1 MIGAGSACPS
11 AGEVTTGAATGE
23 KRVVKLADALVFAF
37 IVTVQVLA
45 IPLHAPPQPARPQAA
60 AGLAL
65 RII

>member
-1 MIGAGSACPS
+1 MIGAGNACPS
-11 AGEVTTGAATGE
+11 TGEVTTGAATGE

-65 RII
+65 RMI